1 MATADEIV
9 HDAKRA
15 NSSTAD
21 GIVHDAK
28 RAKSSIPD
36 AWKLTFHQT
45 TALRTLIDVVSNV
58 INRVNIKVV
67 SKEDF
72 RGISV
77 ESIDSKRV
85 CLIAAQLAC
94 KIDGGCGEGDVCFC
108 VDTTTLSTCL
118 RSVSPLYS
126 IDVARAPGSEE
137 VVLRSY
143 EIISNNY
150 TSQFKLPTLAHDNDD
165 VKLHDIDYDYF
176 IEFDLFTLR
185 SIVKNCIA
193 LKGENISIMVEEP
206 KVLGSVRHTRV
217 TVRSEGN
224 AEQTHVFHS
233 ATENVAQDT
242 GEPLV
247 IRATGDTADLPT
259 VAQMHVQYD
268 ETFSAAYLN
277 SFMKNMEKN
286 SITMR
291 LAAGKPLVLSY
302 PLGIENSSICFVL
315 AAKAGD

>member
-1 MATADEIV
+1 MDSSADEL
-9 HDAKRA
+9 AQ
-15 NSSTAD
+15 
-21 GIVHDAK
+21 DAK
-28 RAKSSIPD
+28 RAKPSPPE

-45 TALRTLIDVVSNV
+45 NALRTLIDVVSNV

-67 SKEDF
+67 SKDDF
-72 RGISV
+72 RGIRM

-94 KIDGGCGEGDVCFC
+94 KIEGGCGEGEVCFC

-126 IDVARAPGSEE
+126 IDVARAPSSEE

-143 EIISNNY
+143 ELISNNY

-165 VKLHDIDYDYF
+165 VKLHDIDYIYE

-193 LKGENISIMVEEP
+193 LKGENVSIMVEEP
-206 KVLGSVRHTRV
+206 KLHGSVRHTRL

-233 ATENVAQDT
+233 ATEKVTQDA

-247 IRATGDTADLPT
+247 IKATSDTSDSPT
-259 VAQMHVQYD
+259 LSEMEVQYD
-268 ETFSAAYLN
+268 ETFSASYLN

-291 LAAGKPLVLSY
+291 LAPSKPLVLSY
-302 PLGIENSSICFVL
+302 PLGIESSSICFVL
-315 AAKAGD
+315 AAKASEE